1 MGLLGKNLSSKI
13 RNMATL
19 AVSRIAIL
27 KNHHKARASYAYS
40 DTAQLL
46 RLGYHDHALL
56 RVEHWINEQNILDV
70 FVMVENYCNYLR
82 QNAELLEKSRDF
94 PNELKEATSSLIFA
108 SSRCGEFPELHKIHE
123 ILTSKLGKEF
133 ADQAIE
139 LHRNNGVNDKMIEKL
154 STRQPNTEIRM
165 KALKQ
170 IAEEIGVTL
179 HFKQEPMLTNVN
191 KWHGE
196 AKTKQGSSV
205 NDPKHENI
213 IMEEGS
219 YDNMKTSSRNSKLIP
234 SEQVKGD
241 SNIARKQNEESVE
254 ERTNPSYQDRRW
266 KQHGPQ
272 IDPNQTPVVTA
283 NITKHSHMHRDHVDR
298 KIMSVRTRLA

>member
-1 MGLLGKNLSSKI
+1 
-13 RNMATL
+13 MATL

-46 RLGYHDHALL
+46 RLGYHDPALL
-56 RVEHWINEQNILDV
+56 RVEYWIKEQNILDV

-82 QNAELLEKSRDF
+82 QSAELLDKSRDF

-108 SSRCGEFPELHKIHE
+108 SSRCGEFPELHKIQE

-139 LHRNNGVNDKMIEKL
+139 LHRNNGVNAKMIEKL
-154 STRQPNTEIRM
+154 STRQLNVEIRM

-179 HFKQEPMLTNVN
+179 HFE
-191 KWHGE
+191 GE

-205 NDPKHENI
+205 NDPKHENV
-213 IMEEGS
+213 IMEKGS
-219 YDNMKTSSRNSKLIP
+219 YDNMKTSSSNSKLIP
-234 SEQVKGD
+234 NEHVKGD
-241 SNIARKQNEESVE
+241 SNNAGKENEESVE

-266 KQHGPQ
+266 KQHEPQ
-272 IDPNQTPVVTA
+272 NDPNQTQVVTTHFPKQSRA
-283 NITKHSHMHRDHVDR
+283 HHDHVDR
-298 KIMSVRTRLA
+298 KIMSVRTR